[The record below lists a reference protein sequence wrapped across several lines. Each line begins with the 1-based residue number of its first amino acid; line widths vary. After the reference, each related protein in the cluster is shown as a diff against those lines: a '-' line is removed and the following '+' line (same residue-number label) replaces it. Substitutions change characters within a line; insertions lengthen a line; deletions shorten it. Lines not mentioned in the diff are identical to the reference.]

1 MIDINLMAKIRTKMI
16 MSQDKPDNVENI
28 ETLTITSSKK
38 CMQSMLRKFLRNA
51 GKQLS

>member
-1 MIDINLMAKIRTKMI
+1 MAKIWTKMI

>member
-1 MIDINLMAKIRTKMI
+1 MAKIWTTMI
-16 MSQDKPDNVENI
+16 ISQDKPDNVENI